1 MKCAH
6 GLPTTFPV
14 RNSYTIFRF
23 RTFRPKIEKGSLFF
37 PIFALSAMTTG
48 KQIILSKGT
57 ELLRVPAS
65 RLMFVSSDGNYS
77 NVVTADGRAR
87 LVSFQLGQIEDL
99 IGEQLSDDAELFIRL
114 GRGLI
119 INMDYIYLI
128 DVAKQQLVLS
138 DCAGSWHELSASRE
152 ALIKLKA
159 YIDALYS
166 MGHEQ
171 KNR

>member
-1 MKCAH
+1 M
-6 GLPTTFPV
+6 
-14 RNSYTIFRF
+14 I
-23 RTFRPKIEKGSLFF
+23 
-37 PIFALSAMTTG
+37 TG

-57 ELLRVPAS
+57 ELLRVPAN

-77 NVVTADGRAR
+77 NIVTADGRTH

-128 DVAKQQLVLS
+128 DIAKQQLIVS
-138 DCAGSWHELSASRE
+138 DCAG
-152 ALIKLKA
+152 
-159 YIDALYS
+159 
-166 MGHEQ
+166 G
-171 KNR
+171 

>member
-1 MKCAH
+1 M
-6 GLPTTFPV
+6 
-14 RNSYTIFRF
+14 I
-23 RTFRPKIEKGSLFF
+23 
-37 PIFALSAMTTG
+37 TG
-48 KQIILSKGT
+48 KQILLSKGT

-77 NVVTADGRAR
+77 NIVTADGRSR

-128 DVAKQQLVLS
+128 DIAKQQLILS
-138 DCAGSWHELSASRE
+138 DCAGSWHELGASKE
-152 ALIKLKA
+152 ALTKLKA
-159 YIDALYS
+159 YIEALNS
-166 MGHEQ
+166 MGNGQ
-171 KNR
+171 QNR

>member
-1 MKCAH
+1 
-6 GLPTTFPV
+6 
-14 RNSYTIFRF
+14 
-23 RTFRPKIEKGSLFF
+23 
-37 PIFALSAMTTG
+37 MTTG

-138 DCAGSWHELSASRE
+138 DCAGNWHELSASRE

-166 MGHEQ
+166 MGNEQ